1 MTISNFSTTA
11 SNNTSIN
18 GVSIA
23 EGMSPSDVNNAL
35 REYSK
40 DLRTVWNDKEWF
52 LLGSGNQTVTYTRAS
67 ATSVTINADVSST
80 YHVGRRVKVVG
91 TATGVKYGKIATSSY
106 SSPNTTVT
114 FTFDSGSI
122 NSGDTTVSVF
132 VGSVFNNP
140 SVPVI
145 DTDAMT
151 EDSAILPP
159 SQQSVKAFVESGSIT
174 MTNKTLTSPTLTSP
188 VLNTSLSGTAFKD
201 EDNMSSNSATA
212 VASQQSIKAYVDT
225 QITAQDLDI
234 TTDSGNIDI
243 DLDGESLTLT
253 GGTGIDT
260 SATGNTVTHAID
272 STVAT
277 LTGTQTLTNKTVT
290 GSKLKGTT
298 QIEIGDTLDF
308 NDGNID
314 FQGGTLKL
322 DGSSPKG
329 GFYNTALGELS
340 LRAMG
345 TSSTGTNNYN
355 TAVGYATLRNLTGGG
370 QNTAIGNVALNS
382 LTGNAGNNTAVGY
395 EAGKFISSGQNNTI
409 LGSFDGNEN
418 SLDIRTS
425 SGNIVIADGN
435 GEIRFYAN
443 SSGNVGIGTVSPST
457 KLHVNGDI
465 TADNGKIT
473 VSDGSSS
480 TAINLGGTLTFDS
493 NSFGESSGTVS
504 VKTAGIGNTQVA
516 TGVDATKIADGSVT
530 NAEFQYIGGLTSDAQ
545 TQLTGKLTASN
556 NLSDVSSASTSRTNL
571 GLGTIS
577 TQASNNVSITGGA
590 ISGLSLPTA
599 DTEASSKLYVDNAIA
614 GMRTRIITRVATT
627 GNVNLT
633 NGLENGDSI
642 DGITLQTGDK
652 ILVKSNTDA
661 TENGIYI
668 CPNSGTASRDTNYD
682 TVEELAGQMIVV
694 QQGSTNADKIFL
706 CTTDNSG
713 SIGSVDI
720 VFSQVTPANQGTV
733 QSVAVADAGSSEFTV
748 TGSPITSSGTI
759 NLAVNSINAT
769 KIGSGNVDNT
779 ELGYLNGVTSNIQ
792 TQLDNS
798 ASLGDAISF
807 AVALGS

>member
-91 TATGVKYGKIATSSY
+91 TATGTLYGKIATSSY

-201 EDNMSSNSATA
+201 EDDMSSDSATA
-212 VASQQSIKAYVDT
+212 VASQQSIKAYVDS
-225 QITAQDLDI
+225 QVTAQDLDI
-234 TTDSGNIDI
+234 TTDSGSIAI
-243 DLDGESLTLT
+243 DLDSETLTVT
-253 GGTGIDT
+253 GGTGIDS
-260 SATGNTVTHAID
+260 SATGNTLTLAID
-272 STVAT
+272 STVVT
-277 LTGTQTLTNKTVT
+277 ESSTDTLTNKTISGSSNTLSNIANSSLTNSSITVT
-290 GSKLKGTT
+290 
-298 QIEIGDTLDF
+298 
-308 NDGNID
+308 
-314 FQGGTLKL
+314 
-322 DGSSPKG
+322 DGSNSTA
-329 GFYNTALGELS
+329 TALG
-340 LRAMG
+340 G
-345 TSSTGTNNYN
+345 TIT
-355 TAVGYATLRNLTGGG
+355 YAAGEGLD
-370 QNTAIGNVALNS
+370 VA
-382 LTGNAGNNTAVGY
+382 
-395 EAGKFISSGQNNTI
+395 
-409 LGSFDGNEN
+409 
-418 SLDIRTS
+418 
-425 SGNIVIADGN
+425 
-435 GEIRFYAN
+435 
-443 SSGNVGIGTVSPST
+443 
-457 KLHVNGDI
+457 
-465 TADNGKIT
+465 
-473 VSDGSSS
+473 
-480 TAINLGGTLTFDS
+480 
-493 NSFGESSGTVS
+493 ESSGTITYSGEDATTSNKGVASFSSSNFDVTSGAVS
-504 VKTAGIGNTQVA
+504 IKTAGVGNTAVA
-516 TGVDATKIADGSVT
+516 TGIAATKIADGSVT
-530 NAEFQYIGGLTSDAQ
+530 DTEFQYIGGLTSDAQ
-545 TQLTGKLTASN
+545 TQLTSKLTASN

-614 GMRTRIITRVATT
+614 GMRTRIITKVATT

-652 ILVKSNTDA
+652 ILVKSQTDA

-668 CPNSGTASRDTNYD
+668 SPSSGSASRDTNYD

-733 QSVAVADAGSSEFTV
+733 QSVAVADAGSSEFTI

>member
-1 MTISNFSTTA
+1 MTISNYSTTA

-18 GVSIA
+18 GINIS
-23 EGMSPSDVNNAL
+23 EGMSPSDVNNSIRSQLADI
-35 REYSK
+35 RSGF
-40 DLRTVWNDKEWF
+40 NDKEWF
-52 LLGSGNQTVTYTRAS
+52 LLGDGDQTTTFNRAS
-67 ATSVTINADVSST
+67 ASSVTVASNISST
-80 YHVGRRVKVVG
+80 YHVGRRVKIIG
-91 TATGVKYGKIATSSY
+91 SATGTIFGKIATSSF
-106 SSPNTTVT
+106 SSPNTTIT
-114 FTFDSGSI
+114 FTFDSGTI
-122 NSGDTTVSVF
+122 NSGDSTVDVY
-132 VGSVFNNP
+132 VGSPYTNP
-140 SVPVI
+140 SIPVI

-159 SQQSVKAFVESGSIT
+159 SQQSVKAFVTSGTVT

-188 VLNTSLSGTAFKD
+188 VLNGTLSGTAFKD
-201 EDNMSSNSATA
+201 EDDMSSDSATA
-212 VASQQSIKAYVDT
+212 VASQQSIKAYIDT
-225 QITAQDLDI
+225 QVGLSDLDYAG
-234 TTDSGNIDI
+234 DSGTGAV
-243 DLDGESLTLT
+243 DLDSQTFTLAGGE
-253 GGTGIDT
+253 GIDT
-260 SATGNTVTHAID
+260 TASG
-272 STVAT
+272 
-277 LTGTQTLTNKTVT
+277 QTLTIAGEDATTSNKGIASFSSDNFSVSSGAVTIKDGGVANAELVNSSITVT
-290 GSKLKGTT
+290 
-298 QIEIGDTLDF
+298 
-308 NDGNID
+308 
-314 FQGGTLKL
+314 
-322 DGSSPKG
+322 DGS
-329 GFYNTALGELS
+329 N
-340 LRAMG
+340 
-345 TSSTGTNNYN
+345 
-355 TAVGYATLRNLTGGG
+355 
-370 QNTAIGNVALNS
+370 
-382 LTGNAGNNTAVGY
+382 
-395 EAGKFISSGQNNTI
+395 
-409 LGSFDGNEN
+409 
-418 SLDIRTS
+418 
-425 SGNIVIADGN
+425 
-435 GEIRFYAN
+435 
-443 SSGNVGIGTVSPST
+443 
-457 KLHVNGDI
+457 
-465 TADNGKIT
+465 
-473 VSDGSSS
+473 S
-480 TAINLGGTLTFDS
+480 TATSLGGTITFSAGEGLDVA
-493 NSFGESSGTVS
+493 ESSGTITYSGEDATTSNKGVASFDTNNFSVS
-504 VKTAGIGNTQVA
+504 SGAVSIKTAGVGNTAVA
-516 TGVDATKIADGSVT
+516 TGIDATKIADGSVT
-530 NAEFQYIGGLTSDAQ
+530 NSEFQFIGGLTSDAQ
-545 TQLTGKLTASN
+545 TQLNGKLTASN

-577 TQASNNVSITGGA
+577 TQDSNSVSITGGS

-668 CPNSGTASRDTNYD
+668 CPSSGTASRDTNYD

-694 QQGSTNADKIFL
+694 QEGSTNADKIFL

-713 SIGSVDI
+713 SIGSVNI
-720 VFSQVTPANQGTV
+720 VFSQITPANQGTV

>member
-1 MTISNFSTTA
+1 MTVSNYSTTA
-11 SNNTSIN
+11 INNTSIN
-18 GVSIA
+18 GVNIS
-23 EGMSPSDVNNAL
+23 EGMSPSDVNNSI
-35 REYSK
+35 REQLK
-40 DLRTVWNDKEWF
+40 DVRSVWNDKEWF
-52 LLGSGNQTVTYTRAS
+52 LLGDGDGTTTFTRAS
-67 ATSVTINADVSST
+67 ATSITVASDITSS
-80 YHVGRRVKVVG
+80 YHVGRRIKIVG
-91 TATGVKYGKIATSSY
+91 SNTGTIFGKIATSAY

-114 FTFDSGSI
+114 FTFDSGTI
-122 NSGDTTVSVF
+122 NASDSTVSVY
-132 VGSVFNNP
+132 VGSSYTNP
-140 SVPVI
+140 GVSVV
-145 DTDAMT
+145 DEDAMGS
-151 EDSAILPP
+151 DSAVLPP
-159 SQQSVKAFVESGSIT
+159 SQQSVKAFVTSGTVT

-201 EDNMSSNSATA
+201 EDDMSSDSATA
-212 VASQQSIKAYVDT
+212 VASQQSIKAFVQN
-225 QITAQDLDI
+225 QITGQDLDYAG
-234 TTDSGNIDI
+234 DSGTGAV
-243 DLDGESLTLT
+243 DLDSQTFTLAGGE
-253 GGTGIDT
+253 GIDT
-260 SATGNTVTHAID
+260 TASG
-272 STVAT
+272 
-277 LTGTQTLTNKTVT
+277 QTLTIAGEDATTSNKGIASFHSDNFSV
-290 GSKLKGTT
+290 
-298 QIEIGDTLDF
+298 
-308 NDGNID
+308 
-314 FQGGTLKL
+314 
-322 DGSSPKG
+322 
-329 GFYNTALGELS
+329 
-340 LRAMG
+340 
-345 TSSTGTNNYN
+345 
-355 TAVGYATLRNLTGGG
+355 
-370 QNTAIGNVALNS
+370 
-382 LTGNAGNNTAVGY
+382 
-395 EAGKFISSGQNNTI
+395 SSGAVTI
-409 LGSFDGNEN
+409 KDGGVANAE
-418 SLDIRTS
+418 L
-425 SGNIVIADGN
+425 
-435 GEIRFYAN
+435 AN
-443 SSGNVGIGTVSPST
+443 SS
-457 KLHVNGDI
+457 
-465 TADNGKIT
+465 IT
-473 VSDGSSS
+473 VTDGSSS
-480 TAINLGGTLTFDS
+480 TATSLGGTITFSAGEGLDVA
-493 NSFGESSGTVS
+493 ESSGTITYSGEDATVS
-504 VKTAGIGNTQVA
+504 NKGIASFDTNNFSVSSGAVSIKTAGVGNTAVA
-516 TGVDATKIADGSVT
+516 TGIDATKIADGSVT

-614 GMRTRIITRVATT
+614 GMRTRIITKVATT

-633 NGLENGDSI
+633 NGLENGDTI
-642 DGITLQTGDK
+642 DGITLSTGDK
-652 ILVKSNTDA
+652 ILVKSQTDA

-668 CPNSGTASRDTNYD
+668 SPSSGSASRDTNYD